1 MDPGLMQTQKLDGPV
16 IAESIGSDQ
25 AFEDQ
30 DIVEPV
36 DATDI
41 DTSFIDELEDSLAE
55 EIRRDQ
61 LGN

>member
-1 MDPGLMQTQKLDGPV
+1 M

-36 DATDI
+36 DETDV
-41 DTSFIDELEDSLAE
+41 DKSFIDELEDSLAE

>member
-1 MDPGLMQTQKLDGPV
+1 MQTQKLDGPM
-16 IAESIGSDQ
+16 IAESPGSGQ
-25 AFEDQ
+25 AFEEH

-41 DTSFIDELEDSLAE
+41 GKRFIDELEDSLAE
-55 EIRRDQ
+55 DIRRDQ

>member
-1 MDPGLMQTQKLDGPV
+1 MTETIYHFVAMT
-16 IAESIGSDQ
+16 
-25 AFEDQ
+25 EDVAAGKNKAYVVEEH

-41 DTSFIDELEDSLAE
+41 GKRFIDELEDSLAE
-55 EIRRDQ
+55 DIRRDQ